1 MESQEPPGHETC
13 RAIVFGRDGTDVL
26 LKFTEAGFV
35 FPSVEIPRWQR
46 LAENLTAA
54 LKRDWGCD
62 AVCLFTPRVPA
73 VGDNSNGNHYE
84 VMECWHDE
92 GRDNGTLWG
101 PMRSLTAESFQ
112 DKEEFWALER
122 CLRESECYEHDPS
135 SPFARRGWLSE
146 LQSWTAEIVR
156 PKGIE
161 LTGPYRQY
169 NASPSFS
176 LIRFET
182 SGPALWF
189 KAVGEPNR
197 REFRLTLKLA
207 QLFPEYLPELL
218 AARPDWN
225 GWLSL
230 EAPGTN
236 LGETREMAL
245 WERAAAALARL
256 QVKSIGKTGSI
267 LDMGARDL
275 RTDPLSHLVDPF
287 LHSTAQLMERQ
298 AKVPPEILGAK
309 ELAWLGARIKDS
321 LTLLEELG
329 IPDALG
335 HLDLNAGNI
344 IVSANECVFV
354 DWAEAYV
361 GHPFFSFEYLL
372 EHFRRA
378 VGADVVRETELVRS
392 YSAPWEQ
399 ILPAGVIAE
408 ALTQTPLA
416 AVFAYAAGIDGWRNQ
431 ERPLEPRVA
440 GYFRSLARRM
450 HREATQLV
458 DRRPVC
464 LS

>member
-1 MESQEPPGHETC
+1 MECQEQLDHENCHVVVFSQ
-13 RAIVFGRDGTDVL
+13 DGTDVL
-26 LKFTEAGFV
+26 LKSVDAGFV
-35 FPSVEIPRWQR
+35 FPSIEIPRWQR

-62 AVCLFTPRVPA
+62 AVCLFTPNDPSQ
-73 VGDNSNGNHYE
+73 DSNSNGNRYE
-84 VMECWHDE
+84 AMECWRNE
-92 GRDNGTLWG
+92 STGEANWK
-101 PMRSLTAESFQ
+101 PIRSLTAKTFQ
-112 DKEEFWALER
+112 NEAEFRVLEQ
-122 CLRESECYEHDPS
+122 CLHELDDYEHDPS
-135 SPFARRGWLSE
+135 SPFARRGWLGE
-146 LQSWTAEIVR
+146 LQSWTGEKVR
-156 PKGIE
+156 SKGIE
-161 LTGPYRQY
+161 LTGPFRQY

-182 SGPALWF
+182 NGPAVWF

-197 REFRLTLKLA
+197 REFPLTLKLA
-207 QLFPEYLPELL
+207 QLFPEYLPELV
-218 AARPDWN
+218 ATRPDWN

-236 LGETREMAL
+236 LGQTQEMAL

-267 LDMGARDL
+267 LDTGARDL
-275 RTDPLSHLVDPF
+275 RTAPLSDLADPF
-287 LHSTAQLMERQ
+287 LGIMAQLMERQ
-298 AKVPPEILGAK
+298 AKVPPGILGGK
-309 ELAWLGARIKDS
+309 ELDWLGAQIKDS

-344 IVSANECVFV
+344 IVSENGYVFV

-361 GHPFFSFEYLL
+361 GHPFLSFEYLL
-372 EHFRRA
+372 EHFRHA
-378 VGADVVRETELVRS
+378 IGADVAREAELVRS
-392 YSAPWEQ
+392 YNAPWEQ
-399 ILPAGVIAE
+399 VLPADVIAE
-408 ALTQTPLA
+408 ALTLAPLA

-431 ERPLEPRVA
+431 ERPIEPKAA

-458 DRRPVC
+458 DRRPAC